1 MAATITASGTWTTL
15 GVDFS
20 KTPKTGPNTMVGNN
34 LNFEQGLKQQDL
46 PELTQFV
53 QAMADGYGIP
63 FNVAK
68 QVFYHCVQAFMGRQT
83 STRGASYAA

>member
-1 MAATITASGTWTTL
+1 MAATITAAGTWTTL

-20 KTPKTGPNTMVGNN
+20 KTPKTGPNTMVGNSMN
-34 LNFEQGLKQQDL
+34 LVSLKDADL

-68 QVFYHCVQAFMGRQT
+68 QVFFHCVQAFMNRQT
-83 STRGASYAA
+83 PTRGAAYAA